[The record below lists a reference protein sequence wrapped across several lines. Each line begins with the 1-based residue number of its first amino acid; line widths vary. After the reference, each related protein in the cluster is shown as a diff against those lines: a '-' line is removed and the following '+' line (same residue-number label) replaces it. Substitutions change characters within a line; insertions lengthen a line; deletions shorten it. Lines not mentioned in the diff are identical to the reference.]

1 MEAAHGAS
9 GVVEKRRRLFLVGQT
24 RVHLDEVTGL
34 GDFLELE
41 VVLRAEQSVEEG
53 QSIARALLAELGVA
67 EGALVGPAY
76 VELLAQLAPTS

>member
-1 MEAAHGAS
+1 M
-9 GVVEKRRRLFLVGQT
+9 
-24 RVHLDEVTGL
+24 
-34 GDFLELE
+34 
-41 VVLRAEQSVEEG
+41 VLQAEQRVEEG